1 MNEFVAAIALGI
13 DVNIVI
19 EDIDRNILEYNDT
32 LIKSILFTTILYL

>member
-32 LIKSILFTTILYL
+32 LTKFILFTTILYL